1 MQGEYASVYILDV
14 PFHADAAYD
23 YFIPAP
29 LAGTVLAG
37 MLVAV
42 PYGRQNRRMTA
53 AVVEVRCETALDE
66 VKPIFGV
73 VSDGVLLSDE
83 AIRLGLFMKE
93 HTLCTFGDAV
103 RAMVPAAAIS
113 KVTDYYVPAEA
124 AQETDGGA
132 APEQPRND
140 VAERLSEKALFLLS
154 FIRSRGKV
162 SLTRIRAEFGEDSG
176 ELLAALLR
184 EKCIVRLRESAEA
197 GSNVRYTTY
206 VSLAVP
212 AEEAEAIIAGDSKV
226 KLRSAAQIEVLKT
239 LITNGRLRDGE
250 LFAMSRE
257 NATRV
262 HLAALEKKGLV
273 RLEKEPLYRNPYASS
288 GMAQKENVLSEEQ
301 SAAYETL
308 AALADS
314 GEAKAALLHGV
325 TGSGKTAVIRA
336 MIDHVTASGRGVIV
350 LVPEIALT
358 PQTVGIFVGCY
369 GDRVAVIHSGL
380 SAGERFDAYR
390 RIKDGLADVVIGTR
404 SAVFAPVKRLGMIV
418 IDEEQEH
425 TYKSDTNPK
434 YAAHDVA
441 RFRAAEHRALMLLAS
456 ATPSLGSY
464 YKAKTGVY
472 TLVQLR
478 ERYGGAKL
486 PEVRVSDM
494 REEIRAGNLSPI
506 GEGLAG
512 MLRETVGGGRQAI
525 VFLNRRGYNSFITC
539 RACGENVRCPNC
551 SVSLT
556 YHTRRAIEDGDEEG
570 YLRRR
575 MASGILACHYC
586 GYRTRVP
593 ETCPSCG
600 SDHFAFMGYGTQRVE
615 EELNGLLP
623 GKRVVRMDMDTTGG
637 KFAHEA
643 ILSGFRSGETD
654 VLVGTQM
661 VTKGHDFP
669 KVTLVGVLNAD
680 SSLYLDDFRASERTF
695 AMLTQVVGRAGRGSE
710 PGVAVVQT
718 MNPDSDVIALAAKQ
732 DYEAFY
738 EREIRIRRALT
749 FPPMCDIAVVTL
761 SSADE
766 TLVNQSAVRL
776 SSWLREAVATR
787 YADVKTV
794 IFGPFEA
801 PVYKVQNK
809 CRMRLVVKC
818 KLNRQSRA
826 LFAELLTEFGRSGG
840 KRLTVSV
847 DFNPSSV

>member
-1 MQGEYASVYILDV
+1 MNIARIALSAATFAIDRPYSYAIPTEMREKLLPGMRVLVPFGTGNRASEGIVLSLAEEEKTGKLKQIRTILDETPV
-14 PFHADAAYD
+14 LSREGLRLALWMRERYFCTVYSAAMTMLPTGLWYVLKQGYALKPGVD
-23 YFIPAP
+23 REEAYEKTASSPKTRRVLEILYANGGQIDTEQLKSLPELKDPAGILRELEKVGIVEKQVQARRKVGDKTEKVAR
-29 LAGTVLAG
+29 LAMA
-37 MLVAV
+37 
-42 PYGRQNRRMTA
+42 
-53 AVVEVRCETALDE
+53 
-66 VKPIFGV
+66 
-73 VSDGVLLSDE
+73 
-83 AIRLGLFMKE
+83 
-93 HTLCTFGDAV
+93 
-103 RAMVPAAAIS
+103 
-113 KVTDYYVPAEA
+113 PAEA
-124 AQETDGGA
+124 LALTERKRKS
-132 APEQPRND
+132 APMRYA
-140 VAERLSEKALFLLS
+140 V
-154 FIRSRGKV
+154 
-162 SLTRIRAEFGEDSG
+162 T
-176 ELLAALLR
+176 ELLCNLGSASVKELCYFTGASMQTVKSLAKSGVLTLEEQEVFRRELTQPDEILPLHTLNREQQGACDGLRNLLHTGTPQAALL
-184 EKCIVRLRESAEA
+184 
-197 GSNVRYTTY
+197 Y
-206 VSLAVP
+206 
-212 AEEAEAIIAGDSKV
+212 
-226 KLRSAAQIEVLKT
+226 
-239 LITNGRLRDGE
+239 
-250 LFAMSRE
+250 
-257 NATRV
+257 
-262 HLAALEKKGLV
+262 
-273 RLEKEPLYRNPYASS
+273 
-288 GMAQKENVLSEEQ
+288 
-301 SAAYETL
+301 
-308 AALADS
+308 
-314 GEAKAALLHGV
+314 GV
-325 TGSGKTAVIRA
+325 TGSGKTQVYLHLIQT
-336 MIDHVTASGRGVIV
+336 VLEQGRGAIV
-350 LVPEIALT
+350 MVPEIALT

-404 SAVFAPVKRLGMIV
+404 SAVFAPLPRLGMIV

-441 RFRAAEHRALMLLAS
+441 RFRAAEHGALMLLAS

-486 PEVRVSDM
+486 PEVRVADM
-494 REEIRAGNLSPI
+494 REEIRSGNLSPV
-506 GEGLAG
+506 GETLAQS
-512 MLRETVGGGRQAI
+512 LRETVGGGRQAI

-556 YHTRRAIEDGDEEG
+556 YHTRRAIDDGDEEG

-593 ETCPSCG
+593 ATCPSCG

-615 EELNGLLP
+615 EELNGILP
-623 GKRVVRMDMDTTGG
+623 EKRVVRMDMDTTSG

-669 KVTLVGVLNAD
+669 RVTLVGVLNAD

-695 AMLTQVVGRAGRGSE
+695 AMLTQVVGRAGRGSD

-718 MNPDSDVIALAAKQ
+718 MNPGSEVIALAAKQ

-749 FPPMCDIAVVTL
+749 FPPFCDIAVVTL

-766 TLVNQSAVRL
+766 TLVGQSSVRL
-776 SSWLREAVATR
+776 SAWIREALRTK
-787 YADVKTV
+787 YADVQTV
-794 IFGPFEA
+794 VFGPFEA

-818 KLNRQSRA
+818 KLNRKSRA
-826 LFAELLTEFGRSGG
+826 MFADLLTEFGRSGG